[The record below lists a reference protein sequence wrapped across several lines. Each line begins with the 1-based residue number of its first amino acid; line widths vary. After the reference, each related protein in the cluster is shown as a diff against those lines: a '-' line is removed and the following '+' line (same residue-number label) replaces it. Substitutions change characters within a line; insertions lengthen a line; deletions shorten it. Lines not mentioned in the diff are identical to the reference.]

1 MDHLLLYLL
10 VGTALIFE
18 AAVIIH
24 YGRKATWKIQEK
36 VTHRLLIAASVLGIL
51 GGFVLSPEARAT
63 FLLPFK
69 GVRYLGPL
77 IIAAGIL
84 LRGWTIHR
92 LGDSFS
98 IFTEVLPH
106 ARLKTDGLYRW
117 IRHPS
122 YSGTLLY
129 FLGLA
134 LTFYHPLTSSL
145 VLLLPGASLLYRI
158 RVEEKKL
165 IQYYGERYLSYR
177 EKTTRLIPF
186 IY

>member
-10 VGTALIFE
+10 GGTALIFE

-24 YGRKATWKIQEK
+24 YGRKAAWNIQEK
-36 VTHRLLIAASVLGIL
+36 VTHRLLIAASVTGTL
-51 GGFVLSPEARAT
+51 GGFGLSPEARAA
-63 FLLPFK
+63 FFLPFN

-77 IIAAGIL
+77 VIAAGVL
-84 LRGWTIHR
+84 LRGWTIQR

-98 IFTEVLPH
+98 IFTDVLPH

-129 FLGLA
+129 FFGLA
-134 LTFYHPLTSSL
+134 LAFYHPLTSSL

-158 RVEEKKL
+158 RVEEKRL
-165 IQYYGERYLSYR
+165 IQHYGEMYISYR
-177 EKTTRLIPF
+177 ERSKRLIPF
-186 IY
+186 LY